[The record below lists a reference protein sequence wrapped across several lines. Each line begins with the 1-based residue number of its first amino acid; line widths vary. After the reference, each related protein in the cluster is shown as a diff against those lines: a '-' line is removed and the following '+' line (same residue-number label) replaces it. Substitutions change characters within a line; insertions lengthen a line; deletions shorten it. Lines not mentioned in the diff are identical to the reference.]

1 MSIKEDNIEELG
13 VKFATKIHN
22 EFVQT
27 RTDQIMMGEDLT
39 RRINGVSNQVK
50 NLNGTVQKLDAR
62 VGRLE
67 TAVDQLGVKV
77 GSLETAVD
85 QLGVRVGSLE
95 TKFDQLGVRVGSLET
110 KFDQLE
116 TKVDAGFDK
125 VDGQISSLQKGQLEM
140 MNILIAIQRKL
151 DVN

>member
-13 VKFATKIHN
+13 VKFVTKIHN

-39 RRINGVSNQVK
+39 RRINGVANDVK
-50 NLNGTVQKLDAR
+50 ALDGTVHELKGQVSQLDVR

-67 TAVDQLGVKV
+67 TRVGRLDTKVDQL
-77 GSLETAVD
+77 D
-85 QLGVRVGSLE
+85 
-95 TKFDQLGVRVGSLET
+95 
-110 KFDQLE
+110 

>member
-1 MSIKEDNIEELG
+1 MSIKDATIEELG
-13 VKFATKIHN
+13 VEFATKVHN

-39 RRINGVSNQVK
+39 RRINGVANQVK
-50 NLNGTVQKLDAR
+50 SLNGTVQKLDTR

-67 TAVDQLGVKV
+67 SKVDQLD
-77 GSLETAVD
+77 A
-85 QLGVRVGSLE
+85 RVGSLE
-95 TKFDQLGVRVGSLET
+95 TKVDRLDAKVECLEA
-110 KFDQLE
+110 
-116 TKVDAGFDK
+116 KVDAGFDK
-125 VDGQISSLQKGQLEM
+125 VDGQISSLQKGQVDM

>member
-1 MSIKEDNIEELG
+1 MSIKEDNIEEVG
-13 VKFATKIHN
+13 VKFVTKIHN

-39 RRINGVSNQVK
+39 RRINGVANDVK
-50 NLNGTVQKLDAR
+50 ALDGTVQELKGQVSRLDA
-62 VGRLE
+62 
-67 TAVDQLGVKV
+67 
-77 GSLETAVD
+77 
-85 QLGVRVGSLE
+85 
-95 TKFDQLGVRVGSLET
+95 RVGSLET

-116 TKVDAGFDK
+116 AKVDAGFDK

>member
-1 MSIKEDNIEELG
+1 MSIKDATIEELG
-13 VKFATKIHN
+13 VEFATKVHN

-39 RRINGVSNQVK
+39 RRINGVANQVK
-50 NLNGTVQKLDAR
+50 SLNGTVQKLDAR

-67 TAVDQLGVKV
+67 SKVDRLD
-77 GSLETAVD
+77 A
-85 QLGVRVGSLE
+85 RVGSLE
-95 TKFDQLGVRVGSLET
+95 TKVDRLDARVGSLET
-110 KFDQLE
+110 KVDRLDAKVECLE
-116 TKVDAGFDK
+116 AKVDAGFDK
-125 VDGQISSLQKGQLEM
+125 VDGQISSLQKGQLDM

>member
-1 MSIKEDNIEELG
+1 MSIKDATIEELG
-13 VKFATKIHN
+13 VEFATKVHN

-39 RRINGVSNQVK
+39 RRINGVANQVK
-50 NLNGTVQKLDAR
+50 SLNGTVQKLDAR

-67 TAVDQLGVKV
+67 SKVDQLD
-77 GSLETAVD
+77 A
-85 QLGVRVGSLE
+85 RVGSLE
-95 TKFDQLGVRVGSLET
+95 TKVDRLDAKVECLEA
-110 KFDQLE
+110 
-116 TKVDAGFDK
+116 KVDAGFDK
-125 VDGQISSLQKGQLEM
+125 VDGQISSLQKGQLDM

>member
-67 TAVDQLGVKV
+67 TAVDQLGV
-77 GSLETAVD
+77 
-85 QLGVRVGSLE
+85 RVGSLE

-116 TKVDAGFDK
+116 TKVDAGFDN

>member
-1 MSIKEDNIEELG
+1 MSIKDATIEELG
-13 VKFATKIHN
+13 VEFATKVHN

-39 RRINGVSNQVK
+39 RRINGVANQVK
-50 NLNGTVQKLDAR
+50 SLNGTVQKLDAR

-67 TAVDQLGVKV
+67 SKVDRLD
-77 GSLETAVD
+77 A
-85 QLGVRVGSLE
+85 RVGSLE
-95 TKFDQLGVRVGSLET
+95 TKVDRLDAKVECLEA
-110 KFDQLE
+110 
-116 TKVDAGFDK
+116 KVDAGFDK
-125 VDGQISSLQKGQLEM
+125 VDGQISSLQKGQLDM

>member
-1 MSIKEDNIEELG
+1 MSIKDATIEELG
-13 VKFATKIHN
+13 VEFATKVHN

-39 RRINGVSNQVK
+39 RRINGVANQVK
-50 NLNGTVQKLDAR
+50 SLNGTVQKLDAR

-67 TAVDQLGVKV
+67 SKVDRLD
-77 GSLETAVD
+77 A
-85 QLGVRVGSLE
+85 RVGSLE
-95 TKFDQLGVRVGSLET
+95 TKV
-110 KFDQLE
+110 DQLE
-116 TKVDAGFDK
+116 AKVDARFEQVDARFDK
-125 VDGQISSLQKGQLEM
+125 VDGQISSLQKGQVDM